1 MPILTIKQPKVSLR
15 SNGFCLKRKLCS
27 RISSKIKMQDYVQIN
42 NYANINNK
50 TTQGFFT
57 LKRFFE
63 RKHRVINS
71 APEFPLK
78 LICKIMNM
86 RCVIECH
93 HTKHII
99 FYPVLRLIRSAL
111 CFSLQIPT
119 CPRIPV
125 LSLSCRSK
133 IAQERDK
140 TPFVKRERRE
150 REREGGGATHL
161 FHRGLLPIE
170 KNMILVHIHVTYMY
184 AY

>member
-15 SNGFCLKRKLCS
+15 SNAFLK
-27 RISSKIKMQDYVQIN
+27 
-42 NYANINNK
+42 
-50 TTQGFFT
+50 
-57 LKRFFE
+57 E
-63 RKHRVINS
+63 NS

-99 FYPVLRLIRSAL
+99 FYPILRLIRSAL

-133 IAQERDK
+133 ITQERDK
-140 TPFVKRERRE
+140 TQFVKRERE
-150 REREGGGATHL
+150 RGGMLLTCFTGACSRL
-161 FHRGLLPIE
+161 KKI
-170 KNMILVHIHVTYMY
+170 
-184 AY
+184 

>member
-15 SNGFCLKRKLCS
+15 SNAFLK
-27 RISSKIKMQDYVQIN
+27 
-42 NYANINNK
+42 
-50 TTQGFFT
+50 
-57 LKRFFE
+57 E
-63 RKHRVINS
+63 NS

-99 FYPVLRLIRSAL
+99 FYPILRLIRSAL

-133 IAQERDK
+133 FTQERDK
-140 TPFVKRERRE
+140 TPFVKRERE
-150 REREGGGATHL
+150 RGGHATHL
-161 FHRGLLPIE
+161 FHRGLLPI
-170 KNMILVHIHVTYMY
+170 KKKI
-184 AY
+184 